1 MALGD
6 SAAVTVPSIS
16 LQLLV
21 ASESKN
27 WTCATNEM
35 DHGATVVEQSMR
47 TNSQAGI
54 SLLSLTRERLLQRLE
69 VKD

>member
-1 MALGD
+1 MD
-6 SAAVTVPSIS
+6 S
-16 LQLLV
+16 
-21 ASESKN
+21 
-27 WTCATNEM
+27 ATNEM

-54 SLLSLTRERLLQRLE
+54 KPAVVDAQRLLQRLE

>member
-1 MALGD
+1 MD
-6 SAAVTVPSIS
+6 S
-16 LQLLV
+16 
-21 ASESKN
+21 
-27 WTCATNEM
+27 ATNEM

-54 SLLSLTRERLLQRLE
+54 SLLSLTREGLLQRLE